1 MSAEKVLRLLVG
13 LPQCRGTL
21 GSLSEWLSSFF
32 FSFGKGSGF
41 LSDSEVQD
49 GATCMH
55 IPKQQGLPF

>member
-21 GSLSEWLSSFF
+21 ASLSEWLSSYF

-49 GATCMH
+49 GATYMH
-55 IPKQQGLPF
+55 IPKQQELPF